1 MFIYLMFFMS
11 SMNMNGNNNDTN
23 YRYTMPQF
31 NITIVGKSSGICTVV
46 NNIYDISK
54 SINHPPEVI
63 MKYIASVTGSNYI
76 HERQSIT
83 GTHTVDELNDIIIE
97 YIKYIVFC
105 QRCFIPETIPSLSGS
120 KKNIQLQFCCS
131 GCKNTTN
138 IFNPNKRIKKG
149 IDIII
154 KYLKNDVEWKMQKG
168 TVVSQNND
176 FDLLTDNQ
184 HIDNQ
189 DNDNN
194 ELNPFD
200 FI

>member
-1 MFIYLMFFMS
+1 MS
-11 SMNMNGNNNDTN
+11 SMNMNGNNIDTN

-31 NITIVGKSSGICTVV
+31 NITIVGKSSGIYTIV

-76 HERQSIT
+76 QERQSIT
-83 GTHTVDELNDIIIE
+83 GTHTVDELNNIIIE

-105 QRCFIPETIPSLSGS
+105 QKCFIPETIPSLSGS
-120 KKNIQLQFCCS
+120 KKNIQLHLCCS

-138 IFNPNKRIKKG
+138 ILNPNKRIKKA

-154 KYLKNDVEWKMQKG
+154 KYLKTEDDWKIHKG
-168 TVVSQNND
+168 TAVSQ
-176 FDLLTDNQ
+176 DN
-184 HIDNQ
+184 DNQ
-189 DNDNN
+189 DNDKDNDN
-194 ELNPFD
+194 QEINPFD

>member
-1 MFIYLMFFMS
+1 MS
-11 SMNMNGNNNDTN
+11 SMNMNGNNIDTN

-31 NITIVGKSSGICTVV
+31 NITIVGKTSGIYTIV

-76 HERQSIT
+76 QERQSIT
-83 GTHTVDELNDIIIE
+83 GAHTVDELNDIIIE
-97 YIKYIVFC
+97 YIKHIVFC
-105 QRCFIPETIPSLSGS
+105 QKCFIPETIPSLSGS
-120 KKNIQLQFCCS
+120 KKNIQLELCCS

-138 IFNPNKRIKKG
+138 ILNPNKRIKKA

-154 KYLKNDVEWKMQKG
+154 KYLKTDDDWKMYKG
-168 TVVSQNND
+168 TVVSQDNDIQDNDIQETNNHE
-176 FDLLTDNQ
+176 TDNQ
-184 HIDNQ
+184 EI
-189 DNDNN
+189 
-194 ELNPFD
+194 NPFD

>member
-1 MFIYLMFFMS
+1 MS
-11 SMNMNGNNNDTN
+11 SMNMNGNNIDTN

-31 NITIVGKSSGICTVV
+31 NITIVGKSSGIYTIV

-76 HERQSIT
+76 QERQSIT

-105 QRCFIPETIPSLSGS
+105 QKCFIPETIPSLSGS
-120 KKNIQLQFCCS
+120 KKNIQLQLCCS

-138 IFNPNKRIKKG
+138 ILNPNKRIKKA

-154 KYLKNDVEWKMQKG
+154 KYLKTDVDWKMHKG
-168 TVVSQNND
+168 TAVSQ
-176 FDLLTDNQ
+176 DN
-184 HIDNQ
+184 DNQ
-189 DNDNN
+189 DNDIQDDDIQDNDN
-194 ELNPFD
+194 QEINPFD